1 MTTGLPSKPLHPRW
15 VLVVGFILPSG
26 GQVLNRMP
34 QRAITFLFFAV
45 LFGWVSMNLIPAS
58 VCVARAYPAWRCFI
72 VQHAGLFFIWLIAAM
87 DAYQGARIRRTE
99 FDFSQGNGL
108 PLQTDSRDP
117 HA

>member
-1 MTTGLPSKPLHPRW
+1 
-15 VLVVGFILPSG
+15 
-26 GQVLNRMP
+26 MP

-87 DAYQGARIRRTE
+87 DAYQGARIRRAE
-99 FDFSQGNGL
+99 FDFSQGKGL
-108 PLQTDSRDP
+108 PLQTESREPD
-117 HA
+117 A